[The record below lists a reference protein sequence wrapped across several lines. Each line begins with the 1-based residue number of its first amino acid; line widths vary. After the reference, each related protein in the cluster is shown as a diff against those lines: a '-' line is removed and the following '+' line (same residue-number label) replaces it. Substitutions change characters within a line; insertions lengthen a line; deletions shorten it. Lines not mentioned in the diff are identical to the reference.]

1 MARDA
6 GGTYTAPSNSF
17 NPAVEGTAI
26 DEGDWNTT
34 LDDVEAAF
42 TESVFTAGM
51 GATDNRLVRT
61 DGTSTK
67 KVQGTGITVSDADAV
82 TGVTALTTSGTAAS
96 LTAVNTT
103 DNASVEIATF
113 EGDRATMANNDLA
126 YISLK
131 LSDSAGNQDAFAR
144 IKWLATDVTSTSEDG
159 KLFFGVATGGTLAD
173 EVELTG
179 TSFSPAASDGNALGT
194 TALMWSD
201 LFLASG
207 GVINANNGNAT
218 ITHSAGLWT
227 FNVPI
232 VHAVYTVATLPGTA
246 TAGATA
252 YASDGRKNGEG
263 AGLGTGVVVFG
274 DGTAWRAVDTGA
286 TVAA

>member
-6 GGTYTAPSNSF
+6 SGTYTAPSNSF

-26 DEGDWNTT
+26 DEADWNTT

-96 LTAVNTT
+96 LTAKNTT

-159 KLFFGVATGGTLAD
+159 VLYLGVVIAGTVTDQLTISNTAIAAT
-173 EVELTG
+173 
-179 TSFSPAASDGNALGT
+179 
-194 TALMWSD
+194 
-201 LFLASG
+201 
-207 GVINANNGNAT
+207 
-218 ITHSAGLWT
+218 
-227 FNVPI
+227 VP
-232 VHAVYTVATLPGTA
+232 VRLPTYTVATLP
-246 TAGATA
+246 AGSAGDTA
-252 YASDGRKNGEG
+252 YVSDGRKNGEG
-263 AGLGTGVVVFG
+263 AGLGTGVVVFK
-274 DGTAWRAVDTGA
+274 DGTAWRCVDTGA